1 MRTKKQLLLI
11 SLSFAAGA
19 ALYAFAVIST
29 FGPELG
35 TSGPLVIMAL
45 IAVGGLGV
53 LGLGY
58 ASAVVIGGM
67 ISLKVADFIA
77 RFTRAK
83 HVVEVVDEEPKT
95 LIHRVTGGA
104 FIFYVPVLVFIM
116 SMTLGWDI
124 HNLHDSR
131 TSIFHP
137 LLHSLDVFTTS
148 THITLVSYSV
158 DIILPMIALIAI
170 AGIAPSI
177 ALPYFRKFKITGV
190 NSGPFHTDLLLT
202 VVGFI
207 VGLGAILTLLGLVYE
222 VLWVGKGPYYY
233 RYLIPAML
241 GFSLHYGIGAFLG
254 RDKSENM
261 IQAKVE
267 TSLGKRVI
275 RGKVNIENMAV
286 ENTNKEKG

>member
-1 MRTKKQLLLI
+1 LSLI
-11 SLSFAAGA
+11 ALSFVAGA

-29 FGPELG
+29 FGPELT
-35 TSGPLVIMAL
+35 TSGSLVIMVL

-67 ISLKVADFIA
+67 ISLKVAEFIA
-77 RFTRAK
+77 RLTRVR
-83 HVVEVVDEEPKT
+83 HVIEVVDEEPKT

-104 FIFYVPVLVFIM
+104 FTYYMPVLVFIV

-124 HNLHDSR
+124 HNLHDPR

-137 LLHSLDVFTTS
+137 LLHSLDVFSTS
-148 THITLVSYSV
+148 TNIDPFSYSI
-158 DIILPMIALIAI
+158 DIILPMIVLVAI

-222 VLWVGKGPYYY
+222 VLWMGQGPFRY

-241 GFSLHYGIGAFLG
+241 GLSLHYGIGAFLG

-261 IQAKVE
+261 IKKAVQ
-267 TSLGKRVI
+267 TNSGRRVF
-275 RGKVNIENMAV
+275 RGKVYIENMAV
-286 ENTNKEKG
+286 ENTNKELDRSP